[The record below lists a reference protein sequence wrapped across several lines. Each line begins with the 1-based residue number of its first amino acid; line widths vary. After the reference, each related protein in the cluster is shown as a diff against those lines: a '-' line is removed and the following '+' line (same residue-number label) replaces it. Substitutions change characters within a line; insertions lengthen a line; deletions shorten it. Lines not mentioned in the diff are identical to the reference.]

1 MKRANPNL
9 LIGSTIAFSMV
20 IVGITFLIFGLSEE
34 SLRLSLRET
43 ARISVAIFLLVFIA
57 SSFHQ
62 LSRSRISK
70 WLMINRRYL
79 GISFGASHL
88 IHLVLIVWLIYSYS
102 SGNLLSIAPL
112 NSYMVGGIGYIFI
125 IAMLITSNNQSMKRL
140 GRKRWKILH
149 TSGMYYLFL
158 SFIMS
163 FVGLLEKDFS
173 FYLPLVLAL
182 VLAACIRL
190 LAAFSNVK
198 KVRVA

>member
-88 IHLVLIVWLIYSYS
+88 IHLALIVWLIYSYS

-125 IAMLITSNNQSMKRL
+125 IAMLITSNNQSIKRL
-140 GRKRWKILH
+140 GRKRWKMLH

-163 FVGLLEKDFS
+163 FVDLLEKDFS

>member
-88 IHLVLIVWLIYSYS
+88 IHLALIVWLIYSYS

-112 NSYMVGGIGYIFI
+112 NSYMEWQFAKHCSV
-125 IAMLITSNNQSMKRL
+125 
-140 GRKRWKILH
+140 
-149 TSGMYYLFL
+149 
-158 SFIMS
+158 
-163 FVGLLEKDFS
+163 E
-173 FYLPLVLAL
+173 
-182 VLAACIRL
+182 
-190 LAAFSNVK
+190 
-198 KVRVA
+198 

>member
-88 IHLVLIVWLIYSYS
+88 IHLALIVWLIYSYS

-190 LAAFSNVK
+190 LAVFSNVK

>member
-1 MKRANPNL
+1 
-9 LIGSTIAFSMV
+9 
-20 IVGITFLIFGLSEE
+20 
-34 SLRLSLRET
+34 
-43 ARISVAIFLLVFIA
+43 
-57 SSFHQ
+57 
-62 LSRSRISK
+62 
-70 WLMINRRYL
+70 
-79 GISFGASHL
+79 
-88 IHLVLIVWLIYSYS
+88 
-102 SGNLLSIAPL
+102 LLSIAPL

-125 IAMLITSNNQSMKRL
+125 IAMLITSNNQSIKRL
-140 GRKRWKILH
+140 GRKRWKMLH

-163 FVGLLEKDFS
+163 FVDLLEKDFS

>member
-1 MKRANPNL
+1 MKNVNL
-9 LIGSTIAFSMV
+9 LVGSTIAFSMAV
-20 IVGITFLIFGLSEE
+20 FGITFSIFGLNEE
-34 SLRLSLRET
+34 SLRLSLRGT
-43 ARISVAIFLLVFIA
+43 ARISLAIFFLVFIA

-79 GISFGASHL
+79 GISFGVSHL

-102 SGNLLSIAPL
+102 NGNLLSIAPL
-112 NSYMVGGIGYIFI
+112 DSYIIGGIGYVFI
-125 IAMLITSNNQSMKRL
+125 IAMLITSNNQSIKRL
-140 GRKRWKILH
+140 GRKRWKMLH

-163 FVGLLEKDFS
+163 FIGLLEKDFS

-182 VLAACIRL
+182 ILAACIRL
-190 LAAFSNVK
+190 LAVFSNIK
-198 KVRVA
+198 KVRAA

>member
-20 IVGITFLIFGLSEE
+20 IVGITFSIFGLSEE

-140 GRKRWKILH
+140 GRKRWKMLH

-163 FVGLLEKDFS
+163 FVDLLEKDFS